1 MKNYLKKWWNKVV
14 ETKCKVL
21 EPHMIEWGALM
32 YEKIQQGMEKLQIP
46 FDESPLFYV
55 AVAVAVVSLAH
66 TCVEALEKD

>member
-1 MKNYLKKWWNKVV
+1 
-14 ETKCKVL
+14 
-21 EPHMIEWGALM
+21 MIEWGALM